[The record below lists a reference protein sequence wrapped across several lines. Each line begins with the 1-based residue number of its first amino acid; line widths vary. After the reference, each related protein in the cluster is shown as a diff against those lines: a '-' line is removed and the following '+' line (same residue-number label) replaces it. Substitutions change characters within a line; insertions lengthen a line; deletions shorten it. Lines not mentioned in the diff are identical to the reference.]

1 MRKTSLIAGA
11 CVVALALSG
20 CSSNDSSNNTL
31 GVIKSGYL
39 TMCADSPYAPFEFE
53 DPSAPTGY
61 SGFDVEMMTAI
72 AGKLNLKLEVKDTD
86 FDALQSGAALAAGT
100 CDVGASAITITEERK
115 LSLDFS
121 DSYYDSLQSLLVPTS
136 SSVKSL
142 ADLAG
147 KKIGVQNGTTGLI
160 YAEQH
165 KPATATL
172 VSFPSD
178 GEMWLAIQAG
188 QVDALLQDLP
198 INNEHVQNDSSY
210 AIVAKYETDEKYGFA
225 LSKDK
230 NPELLAAINTQL
242 AALRA
247 DGTYKTLYDKYFS

>member
-1 MRKTSLIAGA
+1 MRKISIVAGA
-11 CVVALALSG
+11 CVVALALVG
-20 CSSNDSSNNTL
+20 CSNSGNNAM
-31 GVIKSGYL
+31 GVIKAGYL
-39 TMCADSPYAPFEFE
+39 TMCADSPFAPFEFE
-53 DPSAPTGY
+53 DPSTPTGY
-61 SGFDVEMMTAI
+61 SGFDIDMMTAI
-72 AGKLNLKLEVKDTD
+72 ADKLGLKLEVKDAD

-115 LSLDFS
+115 VSLDFS
-121 DSYYDSLQSLLVPTS
+121 DPYYDSLQSLLVPSKST
-136 SSVKSL
+136 VKSL
-142 ADLAG
+142 ADLDG
-147 KKIGVQNGTTGLI
+147 KKIGVQGGTTGQI

-165 KPATATL
+165 KPSGATL

-198 INNEHVQNDSSY
+198 INNEHVQNNSGY
-210 AIVAKYETDEKYGFA
+210 AIVAKYDTDEKYGFA
-225 LSKDK
+225 LTKGK

-247 DGTYKTLYDKYFS
+247 DGTYQTLYNKYFS